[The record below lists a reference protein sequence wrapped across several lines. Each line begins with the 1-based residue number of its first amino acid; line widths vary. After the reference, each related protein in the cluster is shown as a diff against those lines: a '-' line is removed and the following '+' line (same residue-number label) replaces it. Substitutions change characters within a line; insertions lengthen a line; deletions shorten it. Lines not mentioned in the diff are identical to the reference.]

1 VGIPVVAL
9 CDTNNLTSNVDLVIP
24 TNNKG
29 RKALTLIYWLLAKEV
44 LKERGEEDRFRYS
57 VSDFEMEF

>member
-1 VGIPVVAL
+1 
-9 CDTNNLTSNVDLVIP
+9 VIP

-29 RKALTLIYWLLAKEV
+29 RKALTLIYWLLAREV
-44 LKERGEEDRFRYS
+44 LRQRNEEDRFRYA